1 MSEGY
6 KNALELQRIRY
17 GNPLKVLATYRKEI
31 RSRLIIKT
39 GDASSFRLFHNF
51 LLKCQSVTSNQTWN
65 GHDSPDTLCLMIAKF
80 PRHTKDRWN
89 RQILAITK
97 RRSRESSLVDLI
109 GFLEEETLV
118 VDVPAL
124 FCNNVVEQYF
134 DRTYEYSKR
143 SSTKYFVT
151 LTKEKDNLKQ
161 VQSRCPMCN

>member
-1 MSEGY
+1 M
-6 KNALELQRIRY
+6 
-17 GNPLKVLATYRKEI
+17 LATYRKEI

-118 VDVPAL
+118 VDDPPL

-134 DRTYEYSKR
+134 DRTDEYSKR

-161 VQSRCPMCN
+161 VQSRCPMCK